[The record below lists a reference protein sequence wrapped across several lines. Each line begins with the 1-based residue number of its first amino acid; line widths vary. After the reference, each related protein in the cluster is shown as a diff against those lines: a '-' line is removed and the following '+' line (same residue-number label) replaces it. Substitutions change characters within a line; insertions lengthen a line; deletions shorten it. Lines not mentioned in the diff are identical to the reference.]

1 MPGDGDARG
10 GIRGFLR
17 RLGTTLDATDSLI
30 EIMVG
35 LIVIIGVTSS
45 SRIGFVDP
53 ALGVDAVLVTSL
65 LVAVV
70 WAAIDAGFVLLA
82 SLFRQGRVRRLARL
96 AAALPADDPRLLAEL
111 RAVADA
117 SVADLLDER
126 GLDAAMRL
134 VASSPALRVRPVRLT
149 REDAMAALASAVA
162 MLLATLPPVL
172 PFLLPVSQPVQVAA
186 SNAIAILAL
195 FWVGWFW
202 ARWTDYPRWLAG
214 LVVAAVGLAAVGLT
228 VLFDVA

>member
-1 MPGDGDARG
+1 MAGGRG
-10 GIRGFLR
+10 RGARGFLR

-30 EIMVG
+30 ELMVG

-53 ALGVDAVLVTSL
+53 ALGVDAVLITSL
-65 LVAVV
+65 LVAVA

-96 AAALPADDPRLLAEL
+96 AASLPAEDPRLRDEL
-111 RAVADA
+111 RAVADG
-117 SVADLLDER
+117 SVADLLDEE
-126 GLDAAMRL
+126 GLDRAMRL
-134 VASSPALRVRPVRLT
+134 VAASPELRVRPVRLSG
-149 REDAMAALASAVA
+149 DDGMAALASAVA

-172 PFLLPVSQPVQVAA
+172 PFLLPIAQPAQVAA
-186 SNAIAILAL
+186 SNAVAVLAL

-202 ARWTDYPRWLAG
+202 ARWTDYPRWLGG
-214 LVVAAVGLAAVGLT
+214 LVVAGVGMAAVALT
-228 VLFDVA
+228 VLFGVA